1 MLNNMFLKDA
11 NLPSSNLK
19 AYFLLYLWISTKFDS
34 AWDCDSQPCHCILP
48 RASSQVWRFVTL
60 AFSVLGFKNMLNKLL
75 KAVNFGLLASL
86 STCPSRVEWSFS
98 LK

>member
-34 AWDCDSQPCHCILP
+34 AWDCDSQPCHCFLP
-48 RASSQVWRFVTL
+48 RASSQVWGFVTL

-75 KAVNFGLLASL
+75 KAGLLASL
-86 STCPSRVEWSFS
+86 STCPSRVECAFS